1 MIQSDDL
8 YDLTADVSGSSLY
21 DLTDKD
27 GNRSLYI
34 SVVLQAIL
42 DVSKPTS
49 NSEDS
54 SFQVHRDQAHSW
66 LFKEVGVTCQD
77 FEEICFY
84 AGLEPSV
91 VRKFTS
97 NIINSE
103 DVNNVRRSI
112 HALL

>member
-1 MIQSDDL
+1 MIQSDNL

-34 SVVLQAIL
+34 SN
-42 DVSKPTS
+42 SS
-49 NSEDS
+49 SEDS